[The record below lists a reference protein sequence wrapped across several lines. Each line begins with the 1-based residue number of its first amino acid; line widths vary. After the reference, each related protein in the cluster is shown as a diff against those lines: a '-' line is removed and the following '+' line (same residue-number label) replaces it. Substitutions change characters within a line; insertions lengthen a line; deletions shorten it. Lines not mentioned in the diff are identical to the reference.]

1 MKQEIR
7 TAVKAFFEERARM
20 RGGGEKKD
28 NDWTFRLGVKGTAA
42 NGEHDVSR
50 FARTS
55 LQDKGGC

>member
-28 NDWTFRLGVKGTAA
+28 ND
-42 NGEHDVSR
+42 
-50 FARTS
+50 
-55 LQDKGGC
+55 